1 MKKLIL
7 ISALVLVGCNNA
19 ASGPS
24 PAKMLTYEELSNF
37 DTKCELADQQQALLK
52 SILIRKNFD
61 PDPDNLNDND
71 RAYNS
76 LLKATLWWY
85 EYRCGNKKQIEN
97 NISASVSDSI
107 STPKSSK
114 VKSAVLSNDGCSTRM
129 SIAENEDGTV
139 SSNTLTV
146 CGGEAVPKLPEKV
159 KIGDNILENEVAEIP
174 ALNFTYFKHRHSKCR
189 LFRERYMFQNVLQV
203 NHGIICQTDPNM
215 DTWSVVDK
223 W

>member
-1 MKKLIL
+1 MKYLLIL
-7 ISALVLVGCNNA
+7 SALVLAGCNNA
-19 ASGPS
+19 ASGPT
-24 PAKMLTYEELSNF
+24 PAKMLTYEELNNF
-37 DTKCELADQQQALLK
+37 ETKCELADQQQSMLRG
-52 SILIRKNFD
+52 ILIRKNFGTE
-61 PDPDNLNDND
+61 PDNLNDAD

-97 NISASVSDSI
+97 NISASDSI

-114 VKSAVLSNDGCSTRM
+114 VKSAVLSNDGCSTRI
-129 SIAENEDGTV
+129 SIAENEDSTV

-174 ALNFTYFKHRHSKCR
+174 ALNFTYFKYRHSKCR
-189 LFRERYMFQNVLQV
+189 LFRERYVFDNILQV
-203 NHGIICQTDPNM
+203 NHGVICQTDTNM